1 MILGGVIWGGAEG
14 IVIRLPDDQELSIAS
29 ADLVW
34 RWAVVYIMGICGAC
48 SALRKGYIGLSPST
62 AQACDTILPVK
73 GCERRSFFAA
83 PKTVHI
89 GSWMDILT
97 LMGS

>member
-1 MILGGVIWGGAEG
+1 MILEGVIWGDAEG
-14 IVIRLPDDQELSIAS
+14 IVIRLPDDQEHFIAS

-34 RWAVVYIMGICGAC
+34 RWAVVYIMGICSAC

-62 AQACDTILPVK
+62 AQARDTTLPVK
-73 GCERRSFFAA
+73 GCRTSFFAA
-83 PKTVHI
+83 PKTVHL
-89 GSWMDILT
+89 GSWLEILT